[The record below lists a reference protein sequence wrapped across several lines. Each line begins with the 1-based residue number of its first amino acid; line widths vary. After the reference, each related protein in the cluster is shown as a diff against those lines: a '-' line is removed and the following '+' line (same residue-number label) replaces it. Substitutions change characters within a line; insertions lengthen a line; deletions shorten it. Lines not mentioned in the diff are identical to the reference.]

1 MAPFLKQ
8 TLEYCEEFHNLSD
21 IQQSTSLRQ
30 LLMNMDEV
38 LNVGYNAATMSSTND
53 DNDENNQNGVERTAS
68 SLTMDSNLSDDER
81 KRKELRTKLHPY
93 EIATLINI
101 ITPTL
106 GTEETMAVLPSLK
119 ILDGQE
125 RFTRAQ
131 VRDL

>member
-1 MAPFLKQ
+1 MTGIQEGGMAPFLKQ

-81 KRKELRTKLHPY
+81 KRKEFKL
-93 EIATLINI
+93 
-101 ITPTL
+101 
-106 GTEETMAVLPSLK
+106 K
-119 ILDGQE
+119 
-125 RFTRAQ
+125 
-131 VRDL
+131 